1 MSVMINIP
9 TNLRHYTNG
18 KAVIEVKGNTVGE
31 CLNDLARQFP
41 GIEAGLFDDMG
52 KLLHYLDVYVNLESS
67 YPEELD
73 KAVKDGDELHLT
85 LFTVAGG

>member
-1 MSVMINIP
+1 MNVPS
-9 TNLRHYTNG
+9 NLRQFTGGEAVVKCEG
-18 KAVIEVKGNTVGE
+18 KTVGE
-31 CLNDLARQFP
+31 CLHDLARKFP
-41 GIEAGLFDDMG
+41 GIEFGLFDSDG

-73 KAVKDGDELHLT
+73 KAVNDGDELHLT

>member
-1 MSVMINIP
+1 MSVIMNVP
-9 TNLRHYTNG
+9 SNLRQFTGGEAVVEVSG
-18 KAVIEVKGNTVGE
+18 KTVGE
-31 CLNDLARQFP
+31 CLHDLARKFP
-41 GIEAGLFDDMG
+41 GIEMGLFDSDG